1 MPTRT
6 AKRDNGQWAVSG
18 RAPLNATEELKQQAD
33 GLTSRDRVLST
44 YAKEGFD
51 SISQQ
56 DLYDRLKWWGV
67 YTQRKQGIDGHRT
80 ATLTPNE
87 LTDDTFMMRVRIDG
101 GQLTTDQ
108 TRLLGRLSHEFARDT
123 ADITDRQNI
132 QYHWIRIEDVPEIWR
147 RLEANGLQTTEAC
160 GDVPRGFLGSPV
172 AGIAADEII
181 DPTPTIRAIVD
192 QWIGDPQF
200 SNLPRKFKTAVT
212 GHPSI
217 DVPYEINDISFV
229 GVRHPK
235 LGPGYD
241 VWVGGAL
248 STTPRLAQRLGV
260 WVSQEEAPEVWRGIV
275 SIFRDYGYRLRR
287 THARMKFLVDDWG
300 VRKFRKVLEDE
311 YLGHKLHNGGRGARP
326 NGSPDDHI
334 GIHEQKDGRRYVGF
348 APTVGRLSGP
358 KLIAIADAA
367 EKAGSHRIRLTPYQK
382 LLVLDVDPEKVAELV
397 TELEELGLRAHP
409 SPFRR
414 ATMACTGIEY
424 CKLAFVETKGLA
436 ARTIDEL
443 EERFKSETINP
454 PISLNINGCPNS
466 CARYQVADIGLKG
479 QIIKGEFGFQVHLAG
494 RLRTGLHTDKSEL
507 GRTVRGLKVTS
518 EGLPDYIERVVRS
531 YLIHHTEGQDFAHWA
546 IDADEE
552 LLR

>member
-1 MPTRT
+1 MPTPT
-6 AKRDNGQWAVSG
+6 TKRDDGQWAVSG
-18 RAPLNATEELKQQAD
+18 RALLDATEELKQQAD

-56 DLYDRLKWWGV
+56 DLYDRLKRWGV
-67 YTQRKQGIDGHRT
+67 HTQRKQGIDGHRT
-80 ATLTPNE
+80 ATLAPNE
-87 LTDDTFMMRVRIDG
+87 LTDDTVMMRVRIDG
-101 GQLTTDQ
+101 GQLTTEQ
-108 TRLLGRLSHEFARDT
+108 TRLLGELSQEFARDT
-123 ADITDRQNI
+123 VDITDRQNI

-147 RLEANGLQTTEAC
+147 QLEANGLHTTEAC

-181 DPTPTIRAIVD
+181 DPTPTIRRIVD
-192 QWIGDPQF
+192 QWIGDPDL

-217 DVPYEINDISFV
+217 DVPYEINDIAVV
-229 GVRHPK
+229 GVCHPK

-248 STTPRLAQRLGV
+248 STTPRLAQRFGV

-275 SIFRDYGYRLRR
+275 SIFRDYGYRLHR
-287 THARMKFLVDDWG
+287 THA
-300 VRKFRKVLEDE
+300 
-311 YLGHKLHNGGRGARP
+311 
-326 NGSPDDHI
+326 
-334 GIHEQKDGRRYVGF
+334 
-348 APTVGRLSGP
+348 RLSGP
-358 KLIAIADAA
+358 KLITIADTA
-367 EKAGSHRIRLTPYQK
+367 EKAGSHHIRLTPYQK
-382 LLVLDVDPEKVAELV
+382 LLVLDVDPDEVAALI
-397 TELEELGLRAHP
+397 TELEELRLRAHP

-424 CKLAFVETKGLA
+424 CTLAFVETKGLA

-479 QIIKGEFGFQVHLAG
+479 QIVKGEFGFQVHLAG
-494 RLRTGLHTDKSEL
+494 RLRTGMHTDKSEL

-518 EGLPDYIERVVRS
+518 EGLPDYVERVVRS
-531 YLIHHTEGQDFAHWA
+531 YLTHHAEGQDFAHWA